1 MGKGQQP
8 PIDTRTIEAAA
19 GAINDEEES
28 DGSRP
33 ATVTCSNG
41 LVLRVKA
48 VPPYLIQRAA
58 QRITAPKVPKVWM
71 EDKGRE
77 EENPADPAYQ
87 EALVEYT
94 LLTAD
99 AGANVMLGA
108 GTTIEELGPDMEG
121 PDGDEWMETLAY
133 FGVEFDPANRM
144 SRYITWLTCYAL
156 PTAGDL
162 QKVVTAVARRTGV
175 SEGEVSDALTAFRDR
190 EARGA
195 NNGLSAEAT

>member
-1 MGKGQQP
+1 MVEGQP
-8 PIDTRTIEAAA
+8 RIDTKAIEAAA

-28 DGSRP
+28 DGPRP
-33 ATVTCSNG
+33 STVTCSNG

-58 QRITAPKVPKVWM
+58 QRITAPKVPKVWL

-87 EALVEYT
+87 EALMEYN
-94 LLTAD
+94 LLAAD

-108 GTTIEELGPDMEG
+108 GTAIEELGPDMEG
-121 PDGDEWMETLAY
+121 PEGSEWMETLEY
-133 FGVEFDPANRM
+133 FGVQFDPANRM

-162 QKVVTAVARRTGV
+162 QKVVSAVARRTGI
-175 SEGEVSDALTAFRDR
+175 SEAEASAALESFRDR
-190 EARGA
+190 TARGA
-195 NNGLSAEAT
+195 DNRLPPEAT